1 MTQEEEKIL
10 RVFETRVRHLLLK
23 YKEFESEL
31 QNLQQQIL
39 RQQGELSALQDQN
52 VSLKKS
58 YDTLKMAKM
67 IEVSGDD
74 VQDAKKRL
82 SKLIRDVDKCI
93 ALLNV

>member
-39 RQQGELSALQDQN
+39 RQQGELSALQNQN

-74 VQDAKKRL
+74 VQDAKKKL

>member
-39 RQQGELSALQDQN
+39 RQQDELSALQDQN

>member
-67 IEVSGDD
+67 IEVSGAD
-74 VQDAKKRL
+74 VQDAKKKL

>member
-39 RQQGELSALQDQN
+39 RQQDELSALQNQN

-74 VQDAKKRL
+74 VQDAKKKL

>member
-74 VQDAKKRL
+74 VQDAK
-82 SKLIRDVDKCI
+82 RDL
-93 ALLNV
+93 AN

>member
-23 YKEFESEL
+23 YKEFD
-31 QNLQQQIL
+31 LQQQIL

-74 VQDAKKRL
+74 VQDAKKKL

>member
-39 RQQGELSALQDQN
+39 RQQGELSTLQDQN

-74 VQDAKKRL
+74 VQDAKKKL

>member
-39 RQQGELSALQDQN
+39 RQQGELSALQAQN

-74 VQDAKKRL
+74 VQDAKKKL

>member
-39 RQQGELSALQDQN
+39 RQQSELSALQDQN

-74 VQDAKKRL
+74 VQDAKKKL

>member
-52 VSLKKS
+52 VSLKNS

-74 VQDAKKRL
+74 VQDAKKKL
-82 SKLIRDVDKCI
+82 GKLIRDVDKCI

>member
-31 QNLQQQIL
+31 HNLQQQIL

>member
-58 YDTLKMAKM
+58 YDTLW
-67 IEVSGDD
+67 IY
-74 VQDAKKRL
+74 
-82 SKLIRDVDKCI
+82 C
-93 ALLNV
+93 

>member
-39 RQQGELSALQDQN
+39 SQQGELSALQDQN

>member
-39 RQQGELSALQDQN
+39 RQQGELSVLQDQN

-74 VQDAKKRL
+74 VQDAKKKL

>member
-39 RQQGELSALQDQN
+39 RQQGEL
-52 VSLKKS
+52 
-58 YDTLKMAKM
+58 
-67 IEVSGDD
+67 
-74 VQDAKKRL
+74 
-82 SKLIRDVDKCI
+82 
-93 ALLNV
+93 

>member
-74 VQDAKKRL
+74 VQDAKKKL

>member
-74 VQDAKKRL
+74 VQDAKRNL
-82 SKLIRDVDKCI
+82 
-93 ALLNV
+93 AN

>member
-39 RQQGELSALQDQN
+39 RQQDELSALQDQN

-74 VQDAKKRL
+74 VQDAKKKL

>member
-39 RQQGELSALQDQN
+39 HQQGELSALQDQN

-74 VQDAKKRL
+74 VQDAKKKL

>member
-74 VQDAKKRL
+74 VHDAKKKL

>member
-31 QNLQQQIL
+31 QNLQQQVL